1 MTISEKTRRRYLRIQ
16 EMLGAQGRVS
26 VLVLADALGVST
38 MTVRRDIE
46 ALEQS
51 GVVLR
56 THGGC
61 ILRSPFV
68 TEAAFP
74 EKESRQRP
82 EKQAIAV
89 EAVRGVASGMNL
101 YLDTGTTCLYIA
113 RLLPPNQDL
122 TVFTNNLRI
131 ATELLGRS
139 GVSVVVYGGQLSPKN
154 PDLTGD
160 LAIAQLVRFRVDLAF
175 LGGDA
180 LDPQTGIFYA
190 ADRATAIMTQTIRGQ
205 SDQAVAVIDSSKIG
219 KRGPVVA
226 GCLEKGLTLV
236 TDAGCP
242 AAARKSLRNTG
253 ARLLIAK

>member
-1 MTISEKTRRRYLRIQ
+1 MTVSEKTRRRYLRIQ
-16 EMLGAQGRVS
+16 EMLGKQGRVS
-26 VLVLADALGVST
+26 VLVLSEALGVSA

-74 EKESRQRP
+74 EKESRQRQ
-82 EKQAIAV
+82 EKQSIASQ
-89 EAVRGVASGMNL
+89 AVRGIASGMSL

-113 RLLPPNQDL
+113 RLLPPDQDL
-122 TVFTNNLRI
+122 TVFTNNIRI

-139 GVSVVVYGGQLSPKN
+139 GIDVIVYGGQLSPRN

-180 LDPQTGIFYA
+180 LDPRSGTFYA
-190 ADRATAIMTQTIRGQ
+190 ADRATAVMTQAIRGQ
-205 SDQAVAVIDSSKIG
+205 ADQAVAVIDSSKIG

-226 GCLEKGLTLV
+226 GCLDKGLTLI

-242 AAARKSLRNTG
+242 AAVRKSLRGTG
-253 ARLLIAK
+253 ARLVIAR